1 MPQLDTLTFFSQFF
15 WLSIFYLGFYL
26 ALVKY
31 FLPKMGR
38 ILKIRSLKMSSGS
51 TGSGPLLEMKE
62 EHELLKQ
69 KRDNSLLEGLKESR
83 QLFQESSQNTQVWLQ
98 KVLDDINKNQLQEV
112 NKNYFQSV
120 SDLSIAQ
127 ALVLNN
133 LKTVLA
139 PSSNKSTGGFAFIS
153 NDPSKEKFF
162 TSKMLESLSR

>member
-51 TGSGPLLEMKE
+51 TSSGPLLEIKE

-69 KRDNSLLEGLKESR
+69 NRDNSLLSGLKESR

-98 KVLDDINKNQLQEV
+98 KVLDDINKNQLQEM
-112 NKNYFQSV
+112 NKTYLQSV
-120 SDLSIAQ
+120 SDLSISQ
-127 ALVLNN
+127 GLILNN
-133 LKTVLA
+133 LKTVVA
-139 PSSNKSTGGFAFIS
+139 PSSYKASGLSTSSHSSKDLFFAA
-153 NDPSKEKFF
+153 
-162 TSKMLESLSR
+162 KMLETLLR

>member
-15 WLSIFYLGFYL
+15 WLSVFYLGFYL

-51 TGSGPLLEMKE
+51 SSNGPLLEIKE

-69 KRDNSLLEGLKESR
+69 KRDASLLEGLKESR
-83 QLFQESSQNTQVWLQ
+83 NLFQESSSATQVWLH
-98 KVLDDINKNQLQEV
+98 KVLEDINKNQLQEV
-112 NKNYFQSV
+112 NTSYINSV
-120 SDLSIAQ
+120 SDLSISQ
-127 ALVLNN
+127 AMLFNN

-139 PSSNKSTGGFAFIS
+139 PSSYKAVGVSS
-153 NDPSKEKFF
+153 DSSKDAYF
-162 TSKMLESLSR
+162 TAHMLESLGK

>member
-51 TGSGPLLEMKE
+51 TSSGPLLEIKE

-112 NKNYFQSV
+112 NKSYFQSV

-153 NDPSKEKFF
+153 KDPSKEKFF
-162 TSKMLESLSR
+162 TSKILESLSR